1 MKKLAKIAG
10 LAALLSIS
18 MGSIGFAGEWKQDSK
33 GWWYQKDDGS
43 YYKNEWQW
51 IDGNH
56 DGVSECYC
64 FDADGYMMSNVQIDS
79 FQGINADGAWTIM
92 GPGVHEEYFV
102 TFTPVK
108 ANDNGAIPDYS
119 GTYVGEWKEISGIGK
134 LDQSTY
140 QISYDAASKCLT
152 CTEVWTG
159 ASGSQKTYTGNY
171 VYSGTNKYGDTFFE
185 KDPTDLKGP
194 AKSSLSF
201 DKDGKLFDLTS
212 LKSIGKQP

>member
-10 LAALLSIS
+10 LAALLSVS
-18 MGSIGFAGEWKQDSK
+18 MGSISFAGEWKQDSK

-92 GPGVHEEYFV
+92 GPGVDEQYFV

-108 ANDNGAIPDYS
+108 TCDNGTIPDYS
-119 GTYVGEWKEISGIGK
+119 GRYVGKWKEYPDIGK

-140 QISYDAASKCLT
+140 QISYDAASRCLT
-152 CTEVWTG
+152 CTEIVTL
-159 ASGSQKTYTGNY
+159 ASGLQKTYTGNY
-171 VYSGTNKYGDTFFE
+171 VYSGTNQHGYTFFDR
-185 KDPTDLKGP
+185 DPTDSKDIAGGFLN
-194 AKSSLSF
+194 F
-201 DKDGKLFDLTS
+201 DKDGKLYDYTS
-212 LKSIGKQP
+212 GEYIGRQS